1 MTSKLQGSDL
11 SHGAR
16 VLFTIKFCSFLDWY
30 WGYAFICGQVLILN
44 LMDSHPSNTHSSG
57 LEQNSHPGR
66 GWPWPKLRGQKGQMH
81 DVCGQLAL
89 KRKEEEGAPQMS
101 ILFLQNSQP
110 NELPLLPW
118 RREEKDVDQNMY
130 YFTGITS
137 LWKKTLVMKTCPM
150 LTYLST
156 TFSNFSV
163 LLNWPKPTVHQ
174 GCGEEISNAS
184 GKSISNFMRGPIT
197 VYKGTTEGNLRFCLQ
212 RALK

>member
-1 MTSKLQGSDL
+1 
-11 SHGAR
+11 
-16 VLFTIKFCSFLDWY
+16 
-30 WGYAFICGQVLILN
+30 
-44 LMDSHPSNTHSSG
+44 
-57 LEQNSHPGR
+57 
-66 GWPWPKLRGQKGQMH
+66 MH

-89 KRKEEEGAPQMS
+89 KRKEEEGALQMS

-110 NELPLLPW
+110 DELPLLPQ
-118 RREEKDVDQNMY
+118 RREEKDVEQNMY

-137 LWKKTLVMKTCPM
+137 LWKKTFVMKTRPM
-150 LTYLST
+150 LTYLPT

-197 VYKGTTEGNLRFCLQ
+197 VCKGTTEGNLRFCLQ
-212 RALK
+212 RALKQV